1 MIDFSPFNSTQTLA
15 SPRSR
20 SYGDVSNQNIGFIW
34 PPAVL
39 ILGLV
44 STFAWIVFL
53 GWLLVW
59 VL

>member
-1 MIDFSPFNSTQTLA
+1 MTDFSPSNSTQTLA
-15 SPRSR
+15 PPRSR

-44 STFAWIVFL
+44 STFAWIAFL

-59 VL
+59 FL